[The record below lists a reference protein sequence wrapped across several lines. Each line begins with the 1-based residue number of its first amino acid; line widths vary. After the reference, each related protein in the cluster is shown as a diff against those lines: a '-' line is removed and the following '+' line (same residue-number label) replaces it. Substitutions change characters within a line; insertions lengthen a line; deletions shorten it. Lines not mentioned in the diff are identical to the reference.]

1 MKNDDKTINDVDK
14 LTIVQFTSNVRAIF
28 DEYAVHHHLFR
39 HDQYAGFDLEQ
50 HDRKYLVN
58 INYIIHEEGFG
69 DDPPSITKIGKI
81 TVNMDDILSLPDD
94 YITRRNAI
102 FNFVRYVIERDAQKV
117 RLKEIDKSIDYQ
129 QKRMD
134 DLEKEISSLENP
146 ATIDKKLQSLR
157 QSKQQALAN
166 VKQTMAE
173 KKNAQELIKKYETWS
188 ADLIEKFPETN
199 NIEDEKE

>member
-28 DEYAVHHHLFR
+28 DEYADRHHVFR
-39 HDQYAGFDLEQ
+39 HDQYAGFDIEQ

-58 INYIIHEEGFG
+58 INYIIHDDGFG
-69 DDPPSITKIGKI
+69 DDSPSITKIGKI
-81 TVNMDDILSLPDD
+81 TVNIDDILSLPDD

-102 FNFVRYVIERDAQKV
+102 LNFVRYVIERDAQKI

-157 QSKQQALAN
+157 QSKQHVLDN
-166 VKQTMAE
+166 VKQSMAE
-173 KKNAQELIKKYETWS
+173 KKNVQEMIKKYETWS
-188 ADLIEKFPETN
+188 AVLSEKIPEN
-199 NIEDEKE
+199 NTIEDEKE